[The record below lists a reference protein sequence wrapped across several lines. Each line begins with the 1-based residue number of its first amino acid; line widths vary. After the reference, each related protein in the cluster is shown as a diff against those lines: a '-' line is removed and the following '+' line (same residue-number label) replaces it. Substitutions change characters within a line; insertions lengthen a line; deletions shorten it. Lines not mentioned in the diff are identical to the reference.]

1 MNTITIFAF
10 VAVAITGLA
19 LIHETRLRHAAHR
32 MACRLVTFLGDNNTK
47 AIDHARDGQ

>member
-19 LIHETRLRHAAHR
+19 LIHETRLRQAAR
-32 MACRLVTFLGDNNTK
+32 NLLCRFIRSRRSSSRLACRCS
-47 AIDHARDGQ
+47 